1 MFLVELVMQGVR
13 GFRELAR
20 LRFQGG
26 FNFVAAGNEAG
37 KTTAVDAMQRLLFP
51 DSKTGTMERL
61 ISRHTP
67 DASRAALVLFSDDGA
82 YYRIIQDFSKG
93 AVNLSQYNAASKDF
107 SLLHKDWGSATQ
119 FMSGMT
125 AGLSEEDYGRIFVFR
140 REQYADPRGTSVPA
154 PSPMPLARPA
164 APTPLKMGKTAATEA
179 KLAELREMLAKA
191 EEAADAA
198 YRAQSAKLALED
210 IRKKLTVLEEIEQKK
225 SELESALAELKACGT
240 LPENLPD
247 LVDAYERLQG
257 QKMADADGLNKELET
272 LRMQLADI
280 PTTSLIT
287 DKLFIFGAA
296 LGILS
301 FAAGMFVLKGEQA
314 VFFPIGVLLA
324 VGLIAAAGY
333 NGSRK
338 SAQRRAVAKEM
349 EGLEK
354 ELKDLEKSFEREG
367 EAITSCMRVTGAATP
382 GELKDK
388 ADNYRY
394 FLSLRDDIIEQEQR
408 ALGGRTS
415 EMLQQEYNQQ
425 QQQALELERAAQA
438 VSKDN
443 VDTYAIRQDIDRL
456 EGGPA
461 PGASWDFGAEVPELP
476 TDFTAPAAREN
487 RTGFQAELE
496 IASRIGE
503 IEMETLVPA
512 VEAAAQRNIFAVT
525 EGRYVR
531 IEAGQDGGPP
541 VVQAGDDSRVGF
553 AELSHGTRDLVYFCL
568 RAGLV
573 EALAGKRRLPFILDD
588 PFAGLD
594 AARQKAACQVLR
606 ALGTKTQVILFSSN
620 PALKAEGDAVAE
632 FS

>member
-1 MFLVELVMQGVR
+1 
-13 GFRELAR
+13 
-20 LRFQGG
+20 
-26 FNFVAAGNEAG
+26 
-37 KTTAVDAMQRLLFP
+37 
-51 DSKTGTMERL
+51 MEPL

-67 DASRAALVLFSDDGA
+67 DASRAALVLSSDDGA

-93 AVNLSQYNAASKDF
+93 AVNLSRYNAASKDF
-107 SLLHKDWGSATQ
+107 GLLHKDWDSAAQ
-119 FMSGMT
+119 FMSALT
-125 AGLSEEDYGRIFVFR
+125 AGLSEEDYGKIFVFR
-140 REQYADPRGTSVPA
+140 REHYTDLHGASVPA
-154 PSPMPLARPA
+154 PSPIPFARPA
-164 APTPLKMGKTAATEA
+164 APAARSGGKTAAQSA
-179 KLAELREMLAKA
+179 KLAELREMLRKA

-210 IRKKLTVLEEIEQKK
+210 IRKKLTALEEIEQKK

-280 PTTSLIT
+280 PTTNFVT
-287 DKLFIFGAA
+287 DKLFIFGAV
-296 LGILS
+296 LGVLS
-301 FAAGMFVLKGEQA
+301 FAAGMFVLKAEQA

-324 VGLIAAAGY
+324 VGFIAAAGY

-338 SAQRRAVAKEM
+338 NAQRRAVTKEM
-349 EGLEK
+349 EGLKKALTE
-354 ELKDLEKSFEREG
+354 LEKSFEGEG
-367 EAITSCMRVTGAATP
+367 EAITSCMRATGAATP

-394 FLSLRDDIIEQEQR
+394 FLSLRGDIIEQEQR
-408 ALGGRTS
+408 ALGGRTP

-438 VSKDN
+438 VAKDN

-456 EGGPA
+456 EGGA
-461 PGASWDFGAEVPELP
+461 TPGTSWDFGAEVPELP
-476 TDFTAPAAREN
+476 TDFTAPAARGS
-487 RTGFQAELE
+487 RTGFHAELE

-512 VEAAAQRNIFAVT
+512 VEAAAQRNLSAVT
-525 EGRYVR
+525 GGRYIR

-541 VVQAGDDSRVGF
+541 VVQAGDDSQVSF
-553 AELSHGTRDLVYFCL
+553 AELSHGTRDLVYFCF

-594 AARQKAACQVLR
+594 TVRQKAACQVLR

-620 PALKAEGDAVAE
+620 PALKAEGDAAAE